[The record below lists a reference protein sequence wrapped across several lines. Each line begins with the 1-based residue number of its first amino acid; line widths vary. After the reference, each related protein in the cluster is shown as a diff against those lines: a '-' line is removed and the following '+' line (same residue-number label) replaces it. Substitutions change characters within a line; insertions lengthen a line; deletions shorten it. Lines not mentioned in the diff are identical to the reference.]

1 MSTLSGCLTD
11 FRGVLGWLVGWFEKG
26 DGGWLEKGDGGWRME
41 GGGWRV
47 EGGDERREGV
57 LLGLGGMRAGGE
69 WGFPV
74 IDMGDLISR
83 D

>member
-1 MSTLSGCLTD
+1 MEG
-11 FRGVLGWLVGWFEKG
+11 
-26 DGGWLEKGDGGWRME
+26 GGWRM
-41 GGGWRV
+41 GGWRV
-47 EGGDERREGV
+47 EGGGWGDGGWTVEMRDERREKREERREKREERREKREERSEGV

-74 IDMGDLISR
+74 IDMGDMILR

>member
-1 MSTLSGCLTD
+1 
-11 FRGVLGWLVGWFEKG
+11 
-26 DGGWLEKGDGGWRME
+26 ME

-47 EGGDERREGV
+47 EGGGWRMEDGGWRMEDGGWRDGDERREGV

-69 WGFPV
+69 GGGGGSV
-74 IDMGDLISR
+74 VDMRDLISR